1 VNLDMLAAAMFIRFA
16 RSPARIA
23 PWRSRVARPGGGDA
37 LSRRRLLQRVREP
50 VDRGAQ
56 SPGELGD
63 PGLAQDIAGEHAR
76 RFVRKPADSTATGT
90 KAFSTGSTS
99 AVSIGE
105 STSASTWTCFPPLSA
120 EASAA
125 TTQAAIAYPKATSSP
140 SDNSPEIS
148 DGKKPRQ
155 SSSAGAR
162 QRGGA

>member
-1 VNLDMLAAAMFIRFA
+1 MLAAAMFIRFA

-99 AVSIGE
+99 AVSIRGVD
-105 STSASTWTCFPPLSA
+105 LSVDVDVLP
-120 EASAA
+120 AA
-125 TTQAAIAYPKATSSP
+125 
-140 SDNSPEIS
+140 
-148 DGKKPRQ
+148 
-155 SSSAGAR
+155 
-162 QRGGA
+162 QRRGQRRDHTGRDRVSEGHLEPVGQQPGDQ